1 MTARRIL
8 ALAAC
13 AALGACTSGH
23 ATFRTVVSAP
33 NAAPL
38 ERVLVVT
45 RIGVGDAM
53 RDGMSDAFRDH
64 LAACGV
70 RADVMHIGALD
81 LYPERRVSEAVRQL
95 RPSAVLTITTL
106 SSQETAH
113 YSSSETTQEYA
124 VQVTSATSV
133 TVLWEGVMTWK
144 LLWTWVVD
152 MRATGGRFADSIL
165 DMLRGSV
172 LARCRAG

>member
-1 MTARRIL
+1 MTARWIL
-8 ALAAC
+8 ALAVC
-13 AALGACTSGH
+13 AALGACAGGH
-23 ATFRTVVSAP
+23 ATFRTVVNGA
-33 NAAPL
+33 NAAPI

-53 RDGMSDAFRDH
+53 RDGMSDAFQDH

-70 RADVMHIGALD
+70 RAVVMHIGVLD
-81 LYPERRVSEAVRQL
+81 LYPERRVAEAIHQL
-95 RPSAVLTITTL
+95 QPSAVLTITTQ

-113 YSSSETTQEYA
+113 YSSSEITQEYA

-144 LLWTWVVD
+144 LLWTWAVD
-152 MRATGGRFADSIL
+152 MRGTGARFADSIL
-165 DMLRGSV
+165 DVLRGSV